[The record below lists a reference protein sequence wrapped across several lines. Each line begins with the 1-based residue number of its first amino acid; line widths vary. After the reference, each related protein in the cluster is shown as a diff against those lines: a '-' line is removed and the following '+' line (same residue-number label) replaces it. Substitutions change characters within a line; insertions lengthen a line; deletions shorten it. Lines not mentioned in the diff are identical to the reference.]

1 MVTKI
6 QGMRIFIV
14 LMLII
19 GLSLNSD
26 GQESIESAQNE
37 KVSLHIYAKK
47 NNQNIEKAK
56 KSIPIKKVD
65 SLAVSNF
72 ENVYFFYKKGNAGLY
87 YYTDTVNKVLLN
99 AEYTFIYS
107 ISAFFKFYCL
117 KDNKI
122 MIYDPYEEK
131 FFKITAD
138 TFIGYGFINETEEI
152 LNIDKKEIYEQ
163 NWDTG
168 NWEISKNYTQYFH
181 SFESSIEKTAN
192 NLLIINDIYEYYLD
206 SDDGDIY
213 FHNSIQDPRSG
224 VYSLSEKKWIIQ
236 PTHLRI
242 VFNED
247 AILVCDTFDVE
258 SPVEYDE
265 RWGLFDTSGKQLIPV
280 NYAKLEVA
288 GNGYIATDLERETGY
303 IDKNNSIIIPF
314 SKENKG
320 LTYNSGYLAIP
331 YTNEVQYDC
340 ETAEQLHPKLTDI
353 IYTET
358 GIKITLPNCY
368 FSRFMHDGIIETMVI
383 KDDSFLGEY
392 DIEIGYYDL
401 NTRKTVSEPR

>member
-213 FHNSIQDPRSG
+213 FHNSIQDP
-224 VYSLSEKKWIIQ
+224 
-236 PTHLRI
+236 
-242 VFNED
+242 
-247 AILVCDTFDVE
+247 
-258 SPVEYDE
+258 
-265 RWGLFDTSGKQLIPV
+265 
-280 NYAKLEVA
+280 
-288 GNGYIATDLERETGY
+288 
-303 IDKNNSIIIPF
+303 
-314 SKENKG
+314 
-320 LTYNSGYLAIP
+320 
-331 YTNEVQYDC
+331 
-340 ETAEQLHPKLTDI
+340 
-353 IYTET
+353 
-358 GIKITLPNCY
+358 
-368 FSRFMHDGIIETMVI
+368 
-383 KDDSFLGEY
+383 
-392 DIEIGYYDL
+392 
-401 NTRKTVSEPR
+401 